1 MIARIRD
8 AISAHFAALRRAGKW
23 KFFWWV
29 SVEGLVVPI
38 VLLAAV
44 AAFVDIPV
52 RTDLEDMTP
61 GRLFVMV
68 VIIAPFVETLI
79 SQAFPV
85 MIARAWRFG
94 FWAQVIASVLVFAP
108 LHAPSGIAT
117 VLCAGVISGFY
128 IGFTYVHWRQQSF
141 RSALWM
147 TSGTHAF
154 HNLILIAMY
163 LLDKLSEGDAPLM

>member
-1 MIARIRD
+1 MMARVT
-8 AISAHFAALRRAGKW
+8 AAVSAHFAAMRRAGKW

-29 SVEGLVVPI
+29 SIEGLVVPMLI
-38 VLLAAV
+38 VLAAH
-44 AAFVDIPV
+44 AFVELPE
-52 RTDLEDMTP
+52 RTDLQGLTP
-61 GRLFVMV
+61 GRLFILV
-68 VIIAPFVETLI
+68 VVIAPFVETLI

-85 MIARAWRFG
+85 MLARVWGFG
-94 FWAQVIASVLVFAP
+94 FWGQVVASIMVFAP

-128 IGFTYVHWRQQSF
+128 IAFTYVHWRQTSF

-154 HNLILIAMY
+154 HNLVLVGAM
-163 LLDKLSEGDAPLM
+163 LLE